1 MLNRPYNFFFFSS
14 SINQFCTQNSHLFT
28 GWNESRALM
37 KTFGCRSIS
46 SKLESSAKEIT
57 RCVDRISLGQS
68 MMPLQ
73 TNSWRIPR
81 ESSSSSLF
89 VPSISFPPVSPLST
103 PFFATRYPLLCII
116 SFLYSAIGL
125 YSRTQSFII
134 FRWKKGGQ
142 KYTEYPRARR
152 HPVDYFE
159 NIIAKRGEEKRGR
172 RNGEEMEK
180 GQASVEKARFSTSS

>member
-1 MLNRPYNFFFFSS
+1 MLNRPYNFFFLLLFNQPILYSKFSS
-14 SINQFCTQNSHLFT
+14 LHRMERIACTYEDIRLDQLEAGIEREGNYT
-28 GWNESRALM
+28 VR
-37 KTFGCRSIS
+37 RSNLS
-46 SKLESSAKEIT
+46 
-57 RCVDRISLGQS
+57 QS

-89 VPSISFPPVSPLST
+89 VPSISFPPASPLST

-125 YSRTQSFII
+125 HSRTQSFII